1 VNWIALVLRRH
12 VFAVMILAFFTVIG
26 IVSYSRL
33 VLNMMPQV
41 EIPIV
46 TVLTIYPG
54 ASPDVI
60 AEQVTNKL
68 EDTVS
73 VIEGIEDLS
82 SYSTE
87 GASVL
92 IVSFEEGRDID
103 IAAQDVRDKVA
114 LAKPELPEDAEDPTI
129 TKADIN
135 AMPVVAYSITST
147 SMAPRELRE
156 FVDKRI
162 KDSLEQVTGVAQV
175 QLTGGL
181 EREIRVV
188 VDPAKLEAH
197 RLTPDAVGRAIAA
210 ANVDFP
216 AGTLK
221 QGPLEFVLK
230 VPAQFQSVEEIAGA
244 VIFSERGERLKVG
257 DVATVVD
264 STKEREMESRY
275 NGKSAIAVTVIKR
288 SDASSVS
295 VSHAVKQRMREL
307 EDIFPH
313 GVDSTVAYDLSE
325 WVVHSLDDVKLAILL
340 GAILASFVVWLFV
353 GRLSFA
359 IPITLSILVS
369 LIAAFSPMHFF
380 GFSLNFISLMALAVA
395 IGLVIDDAIVV
406 QESIIRVHEETG
418 DAYEAATRGTSE
430 VGLAVLACT
439 STLIAVFMPVAFMK
453 GMIGQIFKEF
463 GLTVAFAVIFSLL
476 VSLTLIPL
484 MSTQTL
490 RLGVAAG
497 ARSFLTRLGAPLMA
511 LHYGFARFYEWLQDF
526 YARILDA
533 ALRRPATVIFW
544 ATIFFLLAFPI
555 LTIMQK
561 GFMPSYDT
569 GVFQITMELPVESSL
584 KRTDAK
590 VREVEELL
598 TGLPEVKGY
607 LSMVGQSVGGV
618 TTMSSTGQTNLAT
631 IAVVMPPK
639 KERKLHLRWWGIIP
653 VPYKYTQ
660 SDLIEM
666 MRERVKPIAGAKITV
681 SAMAEMGQR
690 AAPVQLSFTDPDY
703 EKLKSVTAHAQKLL
717 AEIPG
722 TINVDNSERAGKL
735 EISIRPHRD
744 RLAEL
749 GMNPAMLGQTL
760 RILYHG
766 ATFSTYREGGEEYD
780 ITLMFPQSS
789 RYDLSSLR
797 SLKLWSPPLEEPISL
812 ETVADLKL
820 AQAPAAIQHYN
831 KIRSIDVY
839 ADILPGVGG
848 GSVLNEWKRRMKQ
861 ENVLPPTTTIAALG
875 EARMY
880 GRMMRQFMLALI
892 LGIIFTYMVLASQ
905 FNSYKHP
912 FTIMMSLP
920 LAVTGALFV
929 LLISGKGFDI
939 MGFLGLI
946 LLMGLVTKN
955 AILLVDFAN
964 QARARGLDVIDA
976 LKDAGSKRLRPIL
989 MTSFATIAA
998 LLPTAIS
1005 MQEGSDFRSPLA
1017 VAVIGGMFFSTLL
1030 TLIVIPVV
1038 YMLVERLGGGRKLA
1052 SEGGGST
1059 AVE

>member
-12 VFAVMILAFFTVIG
+12 VFTVMILAFFTVVG
-26 IVSYSRL
+26 LVSYSRL

-46 TVLTIYPG
+46 AVLTIYPG
-54 ASPDVI
+54 ASPDVV
-60 AEQVTNKL
+60 AEQVTSKL
-68 EDTVS
+68 EDAVS
-73 VIEGIEDLS
+73 NIEGIDDLN

-87 GASVL
+87 GASL
-92 IVSFEEGRDID
+92 LTITFEEGRDID

-114 LAKPELPEDAEDPTI
+114 LAKPELPEDAEEPVI

-135 AMPVVAYSITST
+135 AIPVVAFSITSA

-175 QLTGGL
+175 QLIGGL

-188 VDPAKLEAH
+188 LDPAKLDAH
-197 RLTPDAVGRAIAA
+197 GLTPEAVGGAIAA
-210 ANVDFP
+210 GNVDFP

-230 VPAQFQSVEEIAGA
+230 VPARFRSAHEIGDA
-244 VIFSERGERLKVG
+244 VIFSRRGERLKVR
-257 DVATVVD
+257 DVATIVD
-264 STKEREMESRY
+264 STKEVNTKSRY
-275 NGKSAIAVTVIKR
+275 NGISAIAVTVIKR

-295 VSHAVKQRMREL
+295 VSRAVKQRMREL
-307 EDIFPH
+307 EKVFPH
-313 GVDSTVAYDLSE
+313 GVDSAVAYDLSE
-325 WVVHSLDDVKLAILL
+325 WVVHSLDDVKLAIVL

-380 GFSLNFISLMALAVA
+380 GFSLNFVSLMAIAVA
-395 IGLVIDDAIVV
+395 VGLVIDDAIVV

-418 DAYEAATRGTSE
+418 DAYEAATRGTAE

-439 STLIAVFMPVAFMK
+439 STLVAVFLPVAFMK
-453 GMIGQIFKEF
+453 GMMGQIFKEF

-484 MSTQTL
+484 ASSQTL
-490 RLGVAAG
+490 KAWGVTR
-497 ARSFLTRLGAPLMA
+497 ARVLMARLGAPLMA
-511 LHYGFARFYEWLQDF
+511 IHYGFARFYEWLQGF
-526 YARILDA
+526 YTRVLDA
-533 ALRRPATVIFW
+533 ALRRPGTVIFW
-544 ATIFFLLAFPI
+544 AAVFFLLTFPV
-555 LTIMQK
+555 LMVMQK

-569 GVFQITMELPVESSL
+569 GTFQITIELPVESSL
-584 KRTDAK
+584 QRTDAK
-590 VREVEELL
+590 VQEVEELL

-618 TTMSSTGQTNLAT
+618 MMSIAGQTNLAT

-639 KERKLHLRWWGIIP
+639 KERKLHLRWWGFIP

-666 MRERVKPIAGAKITV
+666 MRQRVKSVAGAKITV
-681 SAMAEMGQR
+681 SAVAEMGQR

-703 EKLKSVTAHAQKLL
+703 EKLKRVTARAQKIL
-717 AEIPG
+717 AGIPG
-722 TINVDNSERAGKL
+722 TVNVDNSERAGKL
-735 EISIRPHRD
+735 ELSIRPRRD

-760 RILYHG
+760 RVLYHG

-780 ITLMFPQSS
+780 ITLVFPESS
-789 RYDLSSLR
+789 RYELASLR
-797 SLKLWSPPLEEPISL
+797 SLKLWSPALQEPISL
-812 ETVADLKL
+812 ETVADLEL
-820 AQAPAAIQHYN
+820 TQAPAAIQHYN

-839 ADILPGVGG
+839 ADVLPGVGG
-848 GSVLNEWKRRMKQ
+848 GSVLNEWRRRMKQ
-861 ENVLPPTTTIAALG
+861 ENVLPVTTSTTALG

-880 GRMMRQFMLALI
+880 GKMMAQFTLALI

-905 FNSYKHP
+905 FNSYRHP

-920 LAVTGALFV
+920 LAVTGALFF
-929 LLISGKGFDI
+929 LLICGKGFDT
-939 MGFLGLI
+939 MGFLGII

-955 AILLVDFAN
+955 AILLVDFTN
-964 QARARGLDVIDA
+964 QARARGLDLVDA

-1005 MQEGSDFRSPLA
+1005 MREGADFRSPLS
-1017 VAVIGGMFFSTLL
+1017 VAVIGGMFFSTAL

-1038 YMLVERLGGGRKLA
+1038 YMLVDRLSVRRA
-1052 SEGGGST
+1052 
-1059 AVE
+1059 